1 VKLSNTENVKKWV
14 AALRS
19 GEYRQTQ
26 HAMHKSDGSR
36 CCLGVA
42 RMLMEDKSNADAY
55 GAVGEWLGVPEGSS
69 RYSYGGCDEFVQL
82 NDHDNKSFAE
92 IADYVEKECLE

>member
-19 GEYRQTQ
+19 GEYKQGQ
-26 HAMHKSDGSR
+26 FAMHKPDDSH

-42 RMLMEDKSNADAY
+42 RTLMEDKSNVDAY
-55 GAVGEWLGVPEGSS
+55 GAVGEWLGAKQGDYRV
-69 RYSYGGCDEFVQL
+69 YGGCEEFVQL
-82 NDHDNKSFAE
+82 NDNDGKSFAE
-92 IADYVEKECLE
+92 IADYIEDECLE

>member
-19 GEYRQTQ
+19 GEYVQTT
-26 HAMHKSDGSR
+26 HAMHKENGTH

-42 RMLMEDKSNADAY
+42 RTLMEDKSNHDAY
-55 GAVGEWLGVPEGSS
+55 GAVGEWLGVPEGQS
-69 RYSYGGCDEFVQL
+69 RISYGGCEEFVQL
-82 NDHDNKSFAE
+82 NDSLGKTFSE

>member
-19 GEYRQTQ
+19 GKYKQAQ
-26 HAMHKSDGSR
+26 FAMHKSDGSH

-42 RMLMEDKSNADAY
+42 RELMEDKSDADAY
-55 GAVGEWLGVPEGSS
+55 GAVARWLGIPNEGDLI
-69 RYSYGGCDEFVQL
+69 SYGGLDKFVQL
-82 NDHDNKSFAE
+82 NDHFNQSFAH
-92 IADYVEKECLE
+92 IADYVEDECLE